1 MSENLGQGTLVGLP
15 LVATD
20 REGDTLTYSLGQRD
34 AGVFDID
41 QNGQIT
47 TKVNFFDY
55 ERRNSYS
62 FNAQVQDGVDSAGND
77 DEDEEADASITV
89 TVDIVNEDEPGAVS
103 ISGTLQR
110 GARLTASLSDED
122 NPRDVAWRWERW
134 STVLLDFSPIRG
146 ARSAD
151 RILERLD
158 VGKRLRASVSYND
171 GFGPDKSLAAETGRI
186 TAGNV
191 EPRFSSNRTTRALVE
206 NTPAETNVGD
216 PVAATP
222 GDADPLT
229 YSMSGPDRSSF
240 TIDQTGQ
247 IKTKAGIDY
256 DFDVKSSYSVVV
268 TVRDGFDAQGDVSTA
283 TDDTI
288 TVTIN
293 VTNVNDPP
301 SIVSGARNPTVRENH
316 GSTTQTYTA
325 NDPDAGATL
334 SWSLGGVDSG
344 AFSVSTFTSTT
355 NPEGQGVIRFLEPPD
370 YELPTDD
377 DRDNVYL
384 LTLTVADNGNPPM
397 TDTWDI
403 TVTVE
408 NVDEAGTVTI
418 TGTPSGENS

>member
-1 MSENLGQGTLVGLP
+1 M
-15 LVATD
+15 
-20 REGDTLTYSLGQRD
+20 
-34 AGVFDID
+34 
-41 QNGQIT
+41 
-47 TKVNFFDY
+47 NFFDY

-77 DEDEEADASITV
+77 DEDEAADSSITV

-122 NPRDVAWRWERW
+122 NPRNVAWQWERW

-158 VGKRLRASVSYND
+158 VGKRLQASVSYND
-171 GFGPDKSLAAETGRI
+171 GFGPDKSLAAETRGQI
-186 TAGNV
+186 TGGNV

-206 NTPAETNVGD
+206 NTPAETHVGD

-256 DFDVKSSYSVVV
+256 DFDVKSSYSV
-268 TVRDGFDAQGDVSTA
+268 S
-283 TDDTI
+283 
-288 TVTIN
+288 
-293 VTNVNDPP
+293 
-301 SIVSGARNPTVRENH
+301 
-316 GSTTQTYTA
+316 
-325 NDPDAGATL
+325 
-334 SWSLGGVDSG
+334 
-344 AFSVSTFTSTT
+344 
-355 NPEGQGVIRFLEPPD
+355 
-370 YELPTDD
+370 
-377 DRDNVYL
+377 
-384 LTLTVADNGNPPM
+384 
-397 TDTWDI
+397 
-403 TVTVE
+403 
-408 NVDEAGTVTI
+408 
-418 TGTPSGENS
+418 